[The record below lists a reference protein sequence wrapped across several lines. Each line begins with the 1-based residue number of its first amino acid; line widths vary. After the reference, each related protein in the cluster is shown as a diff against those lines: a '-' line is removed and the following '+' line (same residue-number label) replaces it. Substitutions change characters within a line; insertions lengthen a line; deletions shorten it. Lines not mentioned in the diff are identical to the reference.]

1 MGVNTRR
8 YLADSIYMDDICLP
22 LYDPAGDLSKMVE
35 EVDTGL
41 KNANFEVKEWAETG
55 NTNITVKFL
64 SYSYNPMKNTFS
76 VRPKI
81 NWSAKK
87 RGARKSPDVTNVEE
101 LKQHIKNNGMTRR
114 SVSSILMGTLHDPL
128 QLMAPFI
135 NNLKLVYR
143 DICRLKM
150 PWDEKIPENMM
161 NRIIEALS
169 YFFKMETIE
178 LAEN

>member
-8 YLADSIYMDDICLP
+8 DLSDSIYMDDICLP

-55 NTNITVKFL
+55 KTNKTVKFL
-64 SYSYNPMKNTFS
+64 SYSYNPMKDTFS

-81 NWSAKK
+81 KWSAKK
-87 RGARKSPDVTNVEE
+87 KGAR
-101 LKQHIKNNGMTRR
+101 NGMTRY

-135 NNLKLVYR
+135 NNLKLVYI
-143 DICRLKM
+143 DICRLKI
-150 PWDEKIPENMM
+150 PWDEKIPEDMM
-161 NRIIEALS
+161 NR
-169 YFFKMETIE
+169 K
-178 LAEN
+178 

>member
-1 MGVNTRR
+1 MGSEEDNWKEACFKTVSFGDGLGGSCAQLAIEDCSFRFMGVNTRR
-8 YLADSIYMDDICLP
+8 DLSDNIYMDDISLP

-101 LKQHIKNNGMTRR
+101 LEQHIKDNGMTRP
-114 SVSSILMGTLHDPL
+114 SV
-128 QLMAPFI
+128 
-135 NNLKLVYR
+135 
-143 DICRLKM
+143 
-150 PWDEKIPENMM
+150 
-161 NRIIEALS
+161 
-169 YFFKMETIE
+169 
-178 LAEN
+178 